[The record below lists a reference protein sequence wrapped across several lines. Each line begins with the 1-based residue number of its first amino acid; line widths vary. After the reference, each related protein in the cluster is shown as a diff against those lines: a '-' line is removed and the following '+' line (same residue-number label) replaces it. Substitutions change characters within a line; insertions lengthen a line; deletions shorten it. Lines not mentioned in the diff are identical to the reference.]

1 LMLDLLNDIDKN
13 IFLFIN
19 GFHNSFFDFV
29 MYYVSSSTLWI
40 PLYIFFVFLL
50 YKVYGFKF
58 WIPLLFI
65 IIAFSLSDYI
75 SVHAFKNVFQRLR
88 PCHNPEIS
96 NLVHIVRNHCGG
108 EYGFVSSHASNM
120 FAVAISVWLFIKKLY
135 PKSLIWLLLWASL
148 ISYSR
153 IYLGVH
159 FPADVIVGG
168 LLGSAMAFICYKIF
182 VKIFKKRFSSEA

>member
-1 LMLDLLNDIDKN
+1 MLDLLNDIDKN